1 MKQMT
6 FSALGH
12 MIPIAVSL
20 ILAATVGIYTW
31 RRRNIAGA
39 RSFVV
44 LLMLEGMWVACVL
57 GEKLAP
63 TLPGKIFFDNIR
75 WVASLLSPLALV
87 SFAFEY
93 TSAPIHR
100 AVRFWTLLM
109 VIPTITLALIFTN
122 GAHGLAMHNQR
133 LVSGQPFSAYLYD
146 FGWPLLICVTVN
158 YLMIFMALLLLGS
171 FALRQSYLYRT
182 QMLTIAT
189 GLLIP
194 VLGSVLSMLNLVP
207 GMQRDI
213 YPYTSAIGNLFI
225 AVGLFSFRVFDIVPI
240 AREHVFDNME
250 DGVIVVDSRGRLVDI
265 NQAARRF
272 LGEPGLRATGQP
284 LSQLPRS
291 WASQIDLATDP
302 EQHHELLVSEGDDER
317 YYDLRV
323 KTIQNTKS
331 RPAGHLIMLRDISLR
346 KRAENRLHAAYAEL
360 EWRVR
365 ERTEELSR
373 SVARLENEICERQ
386 RVEAELRESYDAT
399 LEGWSRAL
407 EMRERETAGHSKR
420 VVNLTLLLAQK
431 LGVSEDDIVNVRRG
445 AILHDIG
452 KMGVPDSILLKP
464 GPLTLEEWEIM
475 REHPRLA
482 FDALSRVAFL
492 RPALDIPYCHHE
504 HWDGSGYP
512 RGLRGEEIPLA
523 ARLFAVVDVWDALNS
538 ERPYRRAWSEQAVL
552 AYIGQQ
558 AGRQFDPR
566 VVSAFFEVL
575 EGCRR

>member
-1 MKQMT
+1 MNQMT
-6 FSALGH
+6 LSALGH

-20 ILAATVGIYTW
+20 FLAAVVGMYTW
-31 RRRNIAGA
+31 RRRSIAGA

-44 LLMLEGMWVACVL
+44 LLGLQSLWVGCVL
-57 GEKLAP
+57 AENLAP
-63 TLPGKIFFDNIR
+63 TLPAKIFFDNIR
-75 WVASLLSPLALV
+75 WIPSLLSPLALL
-87 SFAFEY
+87 SFSFEY
-93 TSAPIHR
+93 TGTPIHR

-122 GAHGLAMHNQR
+122 GAHGLAMQNQR
-133 LVSGQPFSAYLYD
+133 LVSEQPFNAYLYD
-146 FGWPLLICVTVN
+146 FGLPVLICVTVN
-158 YLMIFMALLLLGS
+158 YVLITLALLLMGS
-171 FALRQSYLYRT
+171 FALRQSYLYRA
-182 QMLTIAT
+182 QMLTIAI

-194 VLGSVLSMLNLVP
+194 VLGSVLSILDLVP
-207 GMQRDI
+207 GPMRDI
-213 YPYTSAIGNLFI
+213 YPYTAAVGNLFI
-225 AVGLFSFRVFDIVPI
+225 VVGLFSFRVFDIVPI
-240 AREHVFDNME
+240 AREQVFDNME
-250 DGVIVVDSRGRLVDI
+250 DGVIVVDSLGRLVDI

-272 LGEPGLRATGQP
+272 LGQPGLRAYGQP
-284 LSQLPRS
+284 LSQLPIG
-291 WASQIDLATDP
+291 WASQIDLASDP
-302 EQHHELLVSEGDDER
+302 EPHRELLVSEGDDER

-346 KRAENRLHAAYAEL
+346 KRAENRLQTAYAEL
-360 EWRVR
+360 EWRVQ
-365 ERTEELSR
+365 ERTEELSH
-373 SVARLENEICERQ
+373 SVAELEKEICERQ

-420 VVNLTLLLAQK
+420 VVHLTLLLAQK
-431 LGVSEDDIVNVRRG
+431 LGMNEDDIVNVRRG
-445 AILHDIG
+445 AVLHDIG

-464 GPLTLEEWEIM
+464 GPLTPEEWEIM
-475 REHPRLA
+475 REHPRMA

-492 RPALDIPYCHHE
+492 RPSLDIPYCHHE

-575 EGCRR
+575 DACRR